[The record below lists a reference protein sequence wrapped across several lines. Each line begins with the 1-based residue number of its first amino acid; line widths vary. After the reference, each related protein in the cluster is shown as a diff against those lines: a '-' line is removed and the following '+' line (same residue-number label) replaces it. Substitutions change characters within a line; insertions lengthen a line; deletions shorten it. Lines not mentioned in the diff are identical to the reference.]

1 MNRKNMRR
9 ISTLVTAQTAYN
21 AEKLRVICGYKS
33 IGQVFDKLVRE
44 KMLSLHTDLDGL
56 KKRGGSD
63 DGNV

>member
-44 KMLSLHTDLDGL
+44 KNAVAPYGFGRIE
-56 KKRGGSD
+56 KKRRF
-63 DGNV
+63 

>member
-44 KMLSLHTDLDGL
+44 KMLSLHTDLDG
-56 KKRGGSD
+56 
-63 DGNV
+63 